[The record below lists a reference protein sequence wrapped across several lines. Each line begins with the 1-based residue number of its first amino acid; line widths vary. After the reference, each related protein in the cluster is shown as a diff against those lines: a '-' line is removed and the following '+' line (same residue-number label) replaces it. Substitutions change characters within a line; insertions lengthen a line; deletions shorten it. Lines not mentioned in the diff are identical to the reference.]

1 MGLQPV
7 AFSGRESEAT
17 RVSDRLEH
25 LRDVPELSGLRGRR
39 AVVAVC
45 RDDAA
50 LWEEQRAALAAA
62 DAELV
67 LEALPGPVSARAGRP
82 SVVVCDR
89 WQEVI
94 ERHPDASPDEVLAAV
109 RWIGTCCEECPQA
122 VLEPG
127 GERWREVPAAS

>member
-1 MGLQPV
+1 
-7 AFSGRESEAT
+7 
-17 RVSDRLEH
+17 VSDRLEH
-25 LRDVPELSGLRGRR
+25 LRGVRELSGLRGRR

-50 LWEEQRAALAAA
+50 RWEKHRAAFAAE

-67 LEALPGPVSARAGRP
+67 LEALPGPISARAGRP

-94 ERHPDASPDEVLAAV
+94 GRHAEAAAEAVLAEV
-109 RWIGTCCEECPQA
+109 RWVGTCCEECPQA
-122 VLEPG
+122 MLEPG
-127 GERWREVPAAS
+127 GEGWREVPASF